1 VSAWGRLPGEPPL
14 RWARLTSVADRF
26 WGDALVWRAALV
38 VSVVC
43 LTAVACSPPQPLP
56 GPGVFGISCV
66 AVAHRAWAIRVTAGG
81 RVVWRAPVRG
91 WTDRAPSLEEAPDMP
106 VSPLVAGSV
115 VVVADGDAAT
125 GLHLPDGRLLWR
137 WAGTEWVDGMWPWRG
152 LVVVLTGGRSPRA
165 RLTGLVAATGAVRWA
180 RWLPG
185 GVYGTPVATADGG
198 LAVARGS
205 GGLEVV
211 SLAGGTIRWARPS
224 GLAGPLAAAGGLV
237 LAAAATGVPRLTG
250 YDDRT
255 GARRW
260 TFGRLPVNPSLTVVT
275 GQAVATWLFPTPRG
289 TSALAVIDAATGR
302 VRWQFDMGRSVRD
315 PALLTARDAR
325 GRPAVLATDALP
337 GRLWLISLRG
347 GHQQWTAPAP
357 LVAGSA
363 PLMAGPDIVTFQA
376 PHANDVTFGT
386 PPNTAGQSLVSAD
399 AATGALRWAHR
410 IPQSVTSPAVLAG
423 RNIVVMDSRPP
434 AAGSPNVLLAYR
446 AATGQPAWRLNL
458 PAAAVALPVPAA
470 GGLLA
475 QAGHDTAFC
484 AMPP

>member
-1 VSAWGRLPGEPPL
+1 
-14 RWARLTSVADRF
+14 
-26 WGDALVWRAALV
+26 
-38 VSVVC
+38 
-43 LTAVACSPPQPLP
+43 
-56 GPGVFGISCV
+56 
-66 AVAHRAWAIRVTAGG
+66 
-81 RVVWRAPVRG
+81 
-91 WTDRAPSLEEAPDMP
+91 MP
-106 VSPLVAGSV
+106 VSPLVAGPV
-115 VVVADGDAAT
+115 AVVADGDAAT
-125 GLHLPDGRLLWR
+125 GLRLPDGRLLWR
-137 WAGTEWVDGMWPWRG
+137 WAGTDWVDGMWPWRG
-152 LVVVLTGGRSPRA
+152 LVVVLAGGRSPRA

-180 RWLPG
+180 RWLPA

-198 LAVARGS
+198 LAVAGGA

-211 SLAGGTIRWARPS
+211 SLADGAVRWARPG

-250 YDDRT
+250 YDDRN

-260 TFGRLPVNPSLTVVT
+260 SFGGLPVNPSLTVVT

-289 TSALAVIDAATGR
+289 SSALAVIDAATGR
-302 VRWQFDMGRSVRD
+302 LRWQFDMGQTVGD
-315 PALLTARDAR
+315 AALLTARDAR

-347 GHQQWTAPAP
+347 GHQRWTAAAP

-363 PLMAGPDIVTFQA
+363 PLMAGPDVVTFQA

-386 PPNTAGQSLVSAD
+386 PPNTAGLSLVSAD
-399 AATGALRWAHR
+399 ATSGALRWAHR
-410 IPQSVTSPAVLAG
+410 IPQRVTSPAVLAG
-423 RNIVVMDSRPP
+423 PDIVVRSSRTP
-434 AAGSPNVLLAYR
+434 AGGRLNVLLAYR

-458 PAAAVALPVPAA
+458 PAPAVALPVPAD

-475 QAGHDTAFC
+475 QAGYDTAAC